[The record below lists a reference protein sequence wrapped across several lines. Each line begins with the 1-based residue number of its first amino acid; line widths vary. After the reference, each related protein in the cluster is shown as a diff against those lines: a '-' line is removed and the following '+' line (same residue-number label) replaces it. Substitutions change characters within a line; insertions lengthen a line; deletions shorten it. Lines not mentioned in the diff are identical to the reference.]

1 MHSVD
6 TATGGVEVV
15 AVGVGFVG
23 YDAAAVV
30 CVIGVAVCVAE
41 GNAGLGTGRVDVAAG
56 TGVESY
62 AV

>member
-6 TATGGVEVV
+6 TSTGGVEVV